1 MLSKSKTDG
10 LERYVV
16 RLAKVLLFLAVLQAP
31 FFILAW
37 LPAYEVS
44 FELPELLKKGVFIYY
59 VGVGVVGGLLS
70 IILYS
75 VGFFIPA
82 CFYLARDFQP
92 TAESNQHSGFIFFT
106 LLTFAGVILI
116 AFKTPFN
123 IV

>member
-1 MLSKSKTDG
+1 MKTETDG

-31 FFILAW
+31 FFILSW

-44 FELPELLKKGVFIYY
+44 FELPELLKKCGFIYY
-59 VGVGVVGGLLS
+59 VGIGVFGSLLS

-75 VGFFIPA
+75 VAFFIPA

-92 TAESNQHSGFIFFT
+92 MAESNQHSGFIFFT
-106 LLTFAGVILI
+106 LSTFAGVMIIL
-116 AFKTPFN
+116 FKTPFN

>member
-1 MLSKSKTDG
+1 MKTVTDG

-31 FFILAW
+31 FFIIAW
-37 LPAYEVS
+37 LPVYEVS
-44 FELPELLKKGVFIYY
+44 FELPEILKKIVLIYY
-59 VGVGVVGGLLS
+59 VGAGVFGGLLS
-70 IILYS
+70 VILYL

-82 CFYLARDFQP
+82 CVYLARDFQL

-106 LLTFAGVILI
+106 LLTFSGVLLIL
-116 AFKTPFN
+116 FKTPFN